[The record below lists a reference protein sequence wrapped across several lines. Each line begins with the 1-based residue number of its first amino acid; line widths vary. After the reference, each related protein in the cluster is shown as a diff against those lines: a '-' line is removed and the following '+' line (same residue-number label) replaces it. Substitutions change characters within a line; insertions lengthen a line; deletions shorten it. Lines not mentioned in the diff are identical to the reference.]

1 MRGCGFW
8 DSWMVAVLLAPLL
21 ASGCGGGDSPSD
33 DDSAPTGDD
42 DTSSGADDDD
52 SAPAL
57 TEIDLL
63 ECFDDPSCPFLFAC
77 GHRGA
82 VQFAPE
88 NTLVGY
94 DVALELGVEIVEIDV
109 RPTADEV
116 LVVMHDSSV
125 DRTTDGIGDVDQ
137 MTLDEIRELVV
148 VSGFDGIEDQPV
160 PTFVETLQHLKG
172 RALINVDAKTSR
184 FDLIAADL
192 AAADAREWVYVQV
205 DSLSE
210 GEEMR
215 AADPDVRLMPDI
227 ESVVDMV
234 EYGDALQPET
244 IEVPWNLE
252 DEAVFAEAAARGA
265 RVNQNALGVAD
276 SVAIVHEAN
285 GDDPCQAF
293 QEIWGRGATMIQTDV
308 PHLLVPCLDGLNN
321 NSGLEYSPR

>member
-1 MRGCGFW
+1 MT
-8 DSWMVAVLLAPLL
+8 
-21 ASGCGGGDSPSD
+21 D
-33 DDSAPTGDD
+33 DDDAT
-42 DTSSGADDDD
+42 ADDDD
-52 SAPAL
+52 DSGEPNL

-63 ECFDDPSCPFLFAC
+63 ECFDDLSCPFLFSC

-88 NTLVGY
+88 NTLVGF
-94 DVALELGVEIVEIDV
+94 DTALQLGVEIVEIDV
-109 RPTADEV
+109 RPTVDEV

-125 DRTTDGIGDVDQ
+125 DRTTDGTGDVDE
-137 MTLDEIRELVV
+137 MTLDEIRDLVV
-148 VSGFDGIEDQPV
+148 VSGFDGIDDQPV
-160 PTFVETLQHLKG
+160 PTFVETLLHLKG

-192 AAADAREWVYVQV
+192 AEADAREWVYVQV

-210 GEEMR
+210 GEQMR
-215 AADPDVRLMPDI
+215 AADPTVRIMPDI
-227 ESVVDMV
+227 ESVDDMV

-244 IEVPWNLE
+244 IEVPWNL
-252 DEAVFAEAAARGA
+252 DDAAVFAEAAARGA

-293 QEIWGRGATMIQTDV
+293 EEIWGRGATMIQTDV
-308 PHLLVPCLDGLNN
+308 PHLLVPCLDGINEGN
-321 NSGLEYSPR
+321 GYTSSAR

>member
-1 MRGCGFW
+1 MRFTNPALGLLVGLCALAAGCAA
-8 DSWMVAVLLAPLL
+8 DEE
-21 ASGCGGGDSPSD
+21 SD
-33 DDSAPTGDD
+33 DA
-42 DTSSGADDDD
+42 SSVADDDD
-52 SAPAL
+52 SSEAAL

-63 ECFDDPSCPFLFAC
+63 ECFDDLSCPFLFAC

-88 NTLVGY
+88 NTLLGF
-94 DVALELGVEIVEIDV
+94 DVALQIGVEIVEIDV

-125 DRTTDGIGDVDQ
+125 DRTTNGTGDVDE

-148 VSGFDGIEDQPV
+148 VSEFDGIEDQPI
-160 PTFVETLQHLKG
+160 PTFVEALQHLKG

-192 AAADAREWVYVQV
+192 AVADAREWVYVQV
-205 DSLSE
+205 DSLDE

-215 AADPDVRLMPDI
+215 AADPDVRIMPDI
-227 ESVVDMV
+227 ESVTDMV

-244 IEVPWNLE
+244 IEVPWNLDDVAVF
-252 DEAVFAEAAARGA
+252 DEATARGA
-265 RVNQNALGVAD
+265 RINQNALGVAD

-293 QEIWGRGATMIQTDV
+293 EDLWGRGSTMIQTDV
-308 PHLLVPCLDGLNN
+308 PHLLVPCLDELNGGNGL
-321 NSGLEYSPR
+321 GYAAR

>member
-1 MRGCGFW
+1 MRAAFLLLLLIFGC
-8 DSWMVAVLLAPLL
+8 
-21 ASGCGGGDSPSD
+21 ASGDPPSD
-33 DDSAPTGDD
+33 DDSAPTDDD
-42 DTSSGADDDD
+42 DTTGSAGDDDD
-52 SAPAL
+52 SAEAAL

-63 ECFDDPSCPFLFAC
+63 ECFDDLSCPFLFAC

-88 NTLVGY
+88 NTLLGF
-94 DVALELGVEIVEIDV
+94 DVALEIGVEIVEIDV
-109 RPTADEV
+109 RPTSDEV

-125 DRTTDGIGDVDQ
+125 DRTTDGTGDVDE
-137 MTLDEIRELVV
+137 MTLAQIRELVV

-160 PTFVETLQHLKG
+160 PTFVEALQHLRG

-215 AADPDVRLMPDI
+215 AADPGVRIMPDI
-227 ESVVDMV
+227 ESVTDMV

-244 IEVPWNLE
+244 IEVPWNLV
-252 DEAVFAEAAARGA
+252 DAAVFAEAAARGA

-293 QEIWGRGATMIQTDV
+293 EDLWGRGATMIQTDV
-308 PHLLVPCLDGLNN
+308 PHLLVPCLDAL
-321 NSGLEYSPR
+321 NSGNGLGYAAR